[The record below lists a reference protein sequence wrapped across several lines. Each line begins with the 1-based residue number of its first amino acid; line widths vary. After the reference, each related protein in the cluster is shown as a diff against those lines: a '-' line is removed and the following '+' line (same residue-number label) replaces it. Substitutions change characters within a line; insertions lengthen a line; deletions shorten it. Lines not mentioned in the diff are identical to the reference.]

1 MLLTNNLG
9 YPRVGPFRNTAK
21 EFGIKEKKFIKWLLE
36 RKFLYRDNEGKLN
49 AYAKYGE
56 SGDKLFALKDVKSDK
71 SKASL
76 NCMLCEKFEN
86 PCSGCLRGDDGKSKA
101 SLKCKIK
108 ACYDK
113 KNFKYCGRCSEF
125 PCTLIK
131 KHSKK

>member
-1 MLLTNNLG
+1 MREKVLA
-9 YPRVGPFRNTAK
+9 PC
-21 EFGIKEKKFIKWLLE
+21 GI
-36 RKFLYRDNEGKLN
+36 
-49 AYAKYGE
+49 
-56 SGDKLFALKDVKSDK
+56 
-71 SKASL
+71 

-131 KHSKK
+131 KHSKKYVKRYNYNTLDSGKRIKNMGIGKIIQQDIENWTCPECGNIIHFQTKKCSSCDYTTE

>member
-1 MLLTNNLG
+1 M
-9 YPRVGPFRNTAK
+9 K
-21 EFGIKEKKFIKWLLE
+21 ENVLAPCGI
-36 RKFLYRDNEGKLN
+36 
-49 AYAKYGE
+49 
-56 SGDKLFALKDVKSDK
+56 
-71 SKASL
+71 
-76 NCMLCEKFEN
+76 NCILCEKFEN

-131 KHSKK
+131 KHSKKYIKRYNYNTLDSGKRIKNMGIGKIIQQDIENWTCPECGNIIHFQRKKCSSCDYTTE

>member
-1 MLLTNNLG
+1 M
-9 YPRVGPFRNTAK
+9 K
-21 EFGIKEKKFIKWLLE
+21 ENVLAPCGI
-36 RKFLYRDNEGKLN
+36 
-49 AYAKYGE
+49 
-56 SGDKLFALKDVKSDK
+56 
-71 SKASL
+71 
-76 NCMLCEKFEN
+76 NCMLCEKFEK

-131 KHSKK
+131 KHSKKYVKRYNYNTLDSGKRIKNMGIGKIIQQDIENWTCPECGNIIQFQTKKCSSCDYTTE